1 MSHYFIDK
9 QDPRVADL
17 LLRLENT
24 RQGTEENGTELSTL
38 VQRRTFHE

>member
-24 RQGTEENGTELSTL
+24 GRALKKNGTELSTL
-38 VQRRTFHE
+38 VQRRTFS

>member
-17 LLRLENT
+17 LRRLDT
-24 RQGTEENGTELSTL
+24 GKGI
-38 VQRRTFHE
+38 VQRIGNPATVGKCA